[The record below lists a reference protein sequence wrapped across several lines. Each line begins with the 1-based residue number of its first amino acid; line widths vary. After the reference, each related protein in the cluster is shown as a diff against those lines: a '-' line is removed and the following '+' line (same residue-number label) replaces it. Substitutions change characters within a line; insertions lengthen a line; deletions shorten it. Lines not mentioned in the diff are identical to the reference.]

1 MSQLTEHSLN
11 PRAQH
16 LLKEVVERYIHDG
29 QPVASKTLAEET
41 AIGLS
46 SATIRNVLSDLEE
59 RGYLCSPH
67 TSAGRIPT
75 ALGYRFFVDRLLTTK
90 PIAQL
95 SLDYFQNQFKE
106 IASVNNVVEKASN
119 LLSELTHFA
128 GLVMLPK
135 RERLIF
141 RHVEFLP
148 LSDNRV
154 LVILVLNQHEV
165 QNRIIYTQRSYS
177 ATELQQ
183 AANYLTET
191 YSGQDLL
198 KIRRHLLDGLQSDR
212 LQVDRLMQTAVE
224 MADKAFDETKTENDY
239 VMAGHGNLLNLADTT
254 GVDGLRQ
261 LFNAFAQ
268 KRTILDLL
276 DQCLNA
282 ERVQIFIGKEA
293 GEGLL
298 DECSLV
304 TAPYSAGDEIVGA
317 LGVIGPARMPYN
329 EVISVVDMTAK
340 LLSTALNSNR

>member
-16 LLKEVVERYIHDG
+16 LLKEVVERYIRDG
-29 QPVASKTLAEET
+29 QPVGSKILAEET

-46 SATIRNVLSDLEE
+46 SATIRNVLADLEE

-75 ALGYRFFVDRLLTTK
+75 SLGYRFFVDSLLTTK
-90 PIAQL
+90 PVNSFL
-95 SLDYFQNQFKE
+95 LDQFKDQFKE
-106 IASVNNVVEKASN
+106 IAGVNNVVEKASN
-119 LLSELTHFA
+119 ILSELTRFA

-135 RERLIF
+135 RERLMF

-148 LSDNRV
+148 LNDNRV

-165 QNRIIYTQRSYS
+165 QNRIIYTHRNYS

-198 KIRRHLLDGLQSDR
+198 NVRRQLLDGLQADR

-224 MADKAFDETKTENDY
+224 MADKAFDETKLENNY

-261 LFNAFAQ
+261 LFDAFAQ

-276 DQCLNA
+276 DQCLTA

-317 LGVIGPARMPYN
+317 LGVIGPSRMPYN
-329 EVISVVDMTAK
+329 DVISIVDMTAK
-340 LLSTALNSNR
+340 LVSAAFKTTI